1 MADLLDRFWVSDH
14 DRWDLFVCAFFC
26 AGILCDSVYH
36 VCLDVLSEGEKW
48 GDCDL
53 YCAQA
58 YFTEI

>member
-14 DRWDLFVCAFFC
+14 DRWDIFVCAFLC
-26 AGILCDSVYH
+26 AGFLCDSVYY

-48 GDCDL
+48 GDGDL